1 MRLLCFLL
9 MLCACADP
17 AMLPVAAQNVE
28 VPRVP
33 RHSHRAVSMQR
44 TYVLLVLVA
53 FVAAGA

>member
-1 MRLLCFLL
+1 MRLVGFFL
-9 MLCACADP
+9 MLCSARDP
-17 AMLPVAAQNVE
+17 RDAAGDVE